1 MTNRLRKTAVTALAS
16 AGLLAGGAVAAPAAF
31 AQPLVTGGLVNV
43 TVTDIETGDILSEN
57 QVSLGAAL
65 GIAANIC
72 DVNVNVLAQQL
83 RDGGATC
90 DSEASGQQVDIEQ
103 TN

>member
-1 MTNRLRKTAVTALAS
+1 MQIRRTAAAVTCA
-16 AGLLAGGAVAAPAAF
+16 AGLTLGGVAVAAPAS

-43 TVTDIETGDILSEN
+43 TVSDIETGDILSEN

-90 DSEASGQQVDIEQ
+90 ESEASGQQVDISQ
-103 TN
+103 VQ